1 MLCTDLGVGGTHW
14 KEGGT
19 GPKAD
24 TGSFGPR
31 IPGLYIPKCGLEGGG
46 CGLWVGSWE
55 EEHGHRTESG
65 PMK

>member
-1 MLCTDLGVGGTHW
+1 MLCTYLGVGGTHW

-31 IPGLYIPKCGLEGGG
+31 IPGLYIPKGGLEGGG
-46 CGLWVGSWE
+46 CGLWWVPGRRNMDT
-55 EEHGHRTESG
+55 GQNQAL
-65 PMK
+65 